1 MSLRSSGLR
10 WLIRFANY
18 FFGESDMAFVT
29 GRVWTGAGGSPPKEI
44 ALVYQL
50 IGQIDSNFSE
60 VDGLWYLIFT
70 ANRAQ

>member
-1 MSLRSSGLR
+1 
-10 WLIRFANY
+10 
-18 FFGESDMAFVT
+18 MAFVT